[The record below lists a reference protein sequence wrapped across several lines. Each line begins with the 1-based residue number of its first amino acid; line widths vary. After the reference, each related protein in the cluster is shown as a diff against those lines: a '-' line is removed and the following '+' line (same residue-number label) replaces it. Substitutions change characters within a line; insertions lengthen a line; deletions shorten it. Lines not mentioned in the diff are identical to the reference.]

1 MRTELRIISGNL
13 RGRKIEFDVD
23 PKLRPTPHRVR
34 EALFSILGKGI
45 AGVPFIDIFGGT
57 GIIGLEALSR
67 GSSFVTFVERDFQLG
82 QAIEKYMKAFGVR
95 DSGQV
100 VSTDA
105 YRWVARWRAPSE
117 RCVVYISPPFPDFKN
132 HPDQLLG
139 MMAQLQEKVAFGSV
153 IVMQGEVG
161 VPLGELPD
169 NAAWDR
175 RVYGRNELM
184 FWVKEEK
191 SVEAPENES

>member
-1 MRTELRIISGNL
+1 MRTELQIISGNL

-23 PKLRPTPHRVR
+23 PKMRPTPHRVR

-45 AGVPFIDIFGGT
+45 AGIPFVDIFGGT
-57 GIIGLEALSR
+57 GIIGLEAISR

-82 QAIEKYMKAFGVR
+82 QMIERYMKKFKVN
-95 DSGQV
+95 DFGQV

-105 YRWVARWRAPSE
+105 YRWVARWRAPAE
-117 RCVVYISPPFPDFKN
+117 RCVVYISPPFPDFKS

-139 MMAQLQEKVAFGSV
+139 MMKQLQEKVAVGSV
-153 IVMQGEVG
+153 VVMQAEVG

-169 NAAWDR
+169 DAAWDK
-175 RVYGRNELM
+175 RVYGRNELL
-184 FWVKEEK
+184 FWVKEDK
-191 SVEAPENES
+191 GAEAPANES